1 MSDTQYTSARAKIMD
16 LLEQAKDVMLTELT
30 IDGKTF
36 DDAEL
41 ADASAE
47 ECFEEMREKF
57 SMLVQAI
64 DYYAD

>member
-1 MSDTQYTSARAKIMD
+1 MTTQYANARAHIMD
-16 LLEQAKDVMLTELT
+16 LLAQAQDIMLTQLT
-30 IDGKTF
+30 IDGKVF

-41 ADASAE
+41 EDASVE
-47 ECFEEMREKF
+47 GCFEEMREKF